1 MKAEASV
8 EINRPIEE
16 VFDFTNNHVVEWSV
30 TVVEDTVI
38 NETPDRVGTTFK
50 CVTESRGQRLEFQG
64 VVTRW
69 EQPHV
74 SAIELI
80 GDTFDIEAA
89 YFFEATSNGTRVA
102 QKSVIS
108 FKGFL
113 KVVFILCGWMM
124 GKAGCDEAQKELD
137 NLKQVLEN
145 RDASA
150 D

>member
-1 MKAEASV
+1 M
-8 EINRPIEE
+8 
-16 VFDFTNNHVVEWSV
+16 
-30 TVVEDTVI
+30 
-38 NETPDRVGTTFK
+38 
-50 CVTESRGQRLEFQG
+50 
-64 VVTRW
+64 VTRW